1 MFWLRT
7 GTISL
12 VQGSKNAVATGVSF
26 VGEVKP
32 GEILMV
38 GGVLSEI
45 ERVVNATTI
54 QLTVAWA
61 AASVANQP
69 YAVIRNITGATNF
82 DLMKSIE
89 AFLTDR
95 QRSMDEFVEWINGA
109 YNEGPNANGTF
120 PMTDRYGVTLSV
132 KSPPRLKWESDQ
144 LVSSLNVTLASANT
158 QLTAIGN
165 QTIWANQILGYKNE
179 AVAARDKAQKW
190 AEELVDV
197 AVEAGKYSAKHHAT
211 KAAASLTDVTARQS
225 DVVTRQANVV
235 TRQTDVTT
243 RQTDVTAKQTD
254 VIARQTN
261 VIALEASALAS
272 KNSATTSAATATTK
286 ASEASTSASQ
296 AVVSSDTAEKW
307 ASEADNVVVSAGKY
321 SAKHYAGKALVSE
334 TAAAT
339 SKTDAEAAKVLA
351 QTAKTGADTAK
362 TGADTAKTLAD
373 GSKTAAQAAKTAAET
388 AQAAAEA
395 ARDIAVSSAAAV
407 TGGLV
412 DLGQVSLAG
421 GVYPTKPATY
431 SSFWKV
437 TTAGTVAAIPYGIG
451 DTLVYSKTMDEFY
464 KIDNTE
470 SVSSINGKT
479 GAVVLE
485 NRLGTPLASA
495 ATVTVG
501 TAGEAESRHITGN
514 VQITSL
520 GVSVTGVK
528 RELIFDAGLIIVHN
542 ATSLVCPGA
551 VNLIT
556 AAGMVVD
563 VICENGASGYWRVT
577 NISHSG
583 VSATEL
589 GYLDGVSS
597 SIQTQINAK
606 EPTIA
611 AGTASQMW
619 LGNKTWASVLS
630 QVQGTLLTGYLVG
643 TDTDLAATDTL
654 LAAMAK
660 IQGQLNA
667 RAPTNAPI
675 FTGSVAASTIELGS
689 QAGASN
695 AFIDFHSGATPCDYD
710 SRILAVAGTGNGT
723 SANGTL
729 YIVAGVLDL
738 STGSSGAQLVK
749 VPTAAVGT
757 NTTQAASTAYTV
769 AEIGSRALAKSG
781 GTMTGP
787 IDLNRSGAIAS
798 GLSWYSPSYNT
809 WQEYM
814 GQAGVASQ
822 GVRGNVTPP
831 VGSLVSSWG
840 RRSYIENSAG
850 YGWVF
855 ESAANG
861 STTPT
866 IMMELSSVTGAAKFT
881 GAITAPTFNGDL
893 AGNASSATKLAT
905 ARTINGV
912 PFDGSANI
920 TIAAGETG
928 RLPLTGGTLTG
939 RLVGKNSGSDV
950 NAAFYA
956 ASTGGAFAAMWE
968 RRGAPFHASIVHTGS
983 SYAPALS
990 MQYEYTG
997 AFNGVYSLG
1006 HLATS
1011 GANPGAFVIH
1021 HLDGSGTGHRLWVFN
1036 GLDGSFT
1043 SEGAITAPTFS
1054 GSFVGNASTA
1064 TKLVT
1069 ARTINGVPFDGTA
1082 NISIAAGETG
1092 RLPLTGGAVT
1102 GKTSFTKTDQV
1113 GWDTAAVEIG
1123 AQSGAAFIGFHRHSA
1138 FGGFFGLDTGNNFYG
1153 NSGLTMAGNITA
1165 YSDIRLKTDIE
1176 VISDALNKVCTLRGV
1191 TYERI
1196 DSGERQTGVI
1206 AQEVQAVLP
1215 EAVMVGADEDATLS
1229 VAYGNL
1235 VGLLIEAIKELK
1247 AEVDELKQGAK

>member
-165 QTIWANQILGYKNE
+165 QTIWADQILGYKNE

-296 AVVSSDTAEKW
+296 AVVSRDTAEKW

-334 TAAAT
+334 TAAGVSETA
-339 SKTDAEAAKVLA
+339 AEAAKVLA

-362 TGADTAKTLAD
+362 TGADTAKTAAD
-373 GSKTAAQAAKTAAET
+373 TAKVAAQAAKTAAET
-388 AQAAAEA
+388 AQAAAES
-395 ARDIAVSSAAAV
+395 ARDTAVSAAASV

-485 NRLGTPLASA
+485 NSLGTPLASA

-501 TAGEAESRHITGN
+501 TAGGAESRHITGN

-606 EPTIA
+606 EPSITS
-611 AGTASQMW
+611 GTSAQLW
-619 LGNKTWASVLS
+619 LGNKTWVSVLS

-643 TDTDLAATDTL
+643 ANTDLVATDTV
-654 LAAMAK
+654 LAAFGKLQAQ
-660 IQGQLNA
+660 I
-667 RAPTNAPI
+667 
-675 FTGSVAASTIELGS
+675 TGRL
-689 QAGASN
+689 
-695 AFIDFHSGATPCDYD
+695 P
-710 SRILAVAGTGNGT
+710 LA
-723 SANGTL
+723 
-729 YIVAGVLDL
+729 
-738 STGSSGAQLVK
+738 
-749 VPTAAVGT
+749 
-757 NTTQAASTAYTV
+757 
-769 AEIGSRALAKSG
+769 G

-787 IDLNRSGAIAS
+787 IDLNRSGATAS

-831 VGSLVSSWG
+831 VGSLVTSWG
-840 RRSYIENSAG
+840 RRSYIENTAG

-861 STTPT
+861 SGTPA
-866 IMMELSSVTGAAKFT
+866 IMMELSSNTGAAKFT
-881 GAITAPTFNGDL
+881 GVVSGKVSGNSDTPSFRAP
-893 AGNASSATKLAT
+893 
-905 ARTINGV
+905 
-912 PFDGSANI
+912 
-920 TIAAGETG
+920 
-928 RLPLTGGTLTG
+928 
-939 RLVGKNSGSDV
+939 
-950 NAAFYA
+950 
-956 ASTGGAFAAMWE
+956 STGGPYAGSYN
-968 RRGAPFHASIVHTGS
+968 RRAPFVAEITHTGS
-983 SYAPALS
+983 SWGPCFDVY
-990 MQYEYTG
+990 YEY
-997 AFNGVYSLG
+997 AGVYGGKYSLG
-1006 HLATS
+1006 HLTTS
-1011 GANPGAFVIH
+1011 AGNPGNFCIH
-1021 HLDGSGTGHRLWVFN
+1021 HLNGANSTQNIWAFDGATGGFN
-1036 GLDGSFT
+1036 SP
-1043 SEGAITAPTFS
+1043 GAITAPSFS
-1054 GSFVGNASTA
+1054 GSGAGLTGVAASTLAGSQWDWA
-1064 TKLVT
+1064 TYRST
-1069 ARTINGVPFDGTA
+1069 AVANMLGWKNYGNGHVIFDASQST
-1082 NISIAAGETG
+1082 S
-1092 RLPLTGGAVT
+1092 PSGGAVNNTNSAAAWSAGYPTLMGWNGSTTYGVRVDSARVADGTPWT
-1102 GKTSFTKTDQV
+1102 GVSGKPTTLAGYGITNGYAMNGV
-1113 GWDTAAVEIG
+1113 NTGWFRSSSDTGWYNET
-1123 AQSGAAFIGFHRHSA
+1123 
-1138 FGGFFGLDTGNNFYG
+1138 FGGGIYMADTTYVRTYNGKSFLCNDAIQIDGVTPQVRLNDTNWGVRYLYHDAGVVGFLSSDGNWRFQNDNAGNTTSTGNITSGGVFYG
-1153 NSGLTMAGNITA
+1153 NGSGLYNVALNDTGWLYPSLVNGFHVTDLITEDRIAYRKVGSTVTVVGVFRNASAAAWGTLIFTLPVGYRPDKNISA
-1165 YSDIRLKTDIE
+1165 PCA
-1176 VISDALNKVCTLRGV
+1176 VFADALEWKMGTIIVD
-1191 TYERI
+1191 I
-1196 DSGERQTGVI
+1196 
-1206 AQEVQAVLP
+1206 
-1215 EAVMVGADEDATLS
+1215 VGN
-1229 VAYGNL
+1229 VGM
-1235 VGLLIEAIKELK
+1235 GLLSATNNPNGTWFVTVSF
-1247 AEVDELKQGAK
+1247 EVA